1 MALTFLT
8 GLLVIVMAVPLVIV
22 FRSYQYDRLT
32 LGLERDALVIAGDLG
47 SAPKAQWPG
56 LVASY
61 ESRTGVRVTVVD
73 SQRDVLI
80 DSEGAAAGTRFDRT
94 EMQSALAGS
103 ISSGVRY
110 SNTLG
115 TDLRYVAAPIRAG
128 SQIEGVVRL
137 SVSEAQVQ
145 RDVQVLVLA
154 LISVLVIVLLAA
166 ALAAGGL
173 GRALARPMARLA
185 AGAKRVGED
194 PAARVG
200 DVRGPAEIQ
209 DVADALDETAEKL
222 DTMLDR
228 SRAVAADASHH
239 LRTPLAAMRL
249 RLEAIADT
257 TTDSGIASQAQA
269 AIQEVDRL
277 TRRVDQVLALATAE
291 PTVETVVIDVGECAQ
306 LRVLEWQGLA
316 ARRGISLQCEQEV
329 ARIRSSV
336 GDVERIIDELVGNAL
351 DYAHSKV
358 LIAVVGDAEFVHLR
372 VHDDGQGVAAG
383 DQDRVFDR
391 FQRGSGSVP
400 GGTGLGLA
408 LVRQAASNSGG
419 SVRIIPSTSG
429 ATFEVSWP
437 ATNP

>member
-316 ARRGISLQCEQEV
+316 ARRGISLQCEQE
-329 ARIRSSV
+329 
-336 GDVERIIDELVGNAL
+336 RIIDELVGNAL